1 MSGFL
6 LAAVVY
12 TIPILLILTL
22 IVTVHELGH
31 FLMAKSFNVAIDR
44 FSIGFGRA
52 IAKWTDKSGVE
63 WRIGMIPLGGYVRFA
78 GDTNDASIPDQED
91 LAELRRQIEERLG
104 KEEVSKFYAFK
115 PVWQRAMIAAAGPA
129 ANFLLAIAI
138 YAALFM
144 TFVENR
150 QLPVVG
156 EVKAGTPA
164 AVAGFRPGDVIL
176 TANGRTIRDF
186 DDDFRPFVALR
197 AGEEVRIVVQRGA
210 EQVELTP
217 TLQRLARSNGL
228 TKALVPQGY
237 IGLGP
242 DINARQVIRHGP
254 IEAVAEGARMTW
266 SRIDVT
272 LTYLGRIFRGREN
285 GDQLSGIVGMANIS
299 GAVTKAAAKDAPS
312 AGAFAAGAALN
323 LIQVAAAISI
333 GIGFVNL
340 LPIPMLDGG
349 HLVFYAYEAIARRP
363 VQARVQAASY
373 RVGLAL
379 VLGLMLFATWND
391 LQRLQVFQFLGGMFS

>member
-12 TIPILLILTL
+12 VVPILLILTL

-31 FLMAKSFNVAIDR
+31 FLVAKGFKVAIDR

-78 GDTNDASIPDQED
+78 GDTNDASVPDAED
-91 LAELRRQIEERLG
+91 LAEMRRQIEEKLG
-104 KEEVSKFYAFK
+104 AEAVSRFYAFK
-115 PVWQRAMIAAAGPA
+115 PLWQRALIAAAGPM
-129 ANFLLAIAI
+129 ANFILAITIFAVVLM
-138 YAALFM
+138 AGVLGR
-144 TFVENR
+144 VP
-150 QLPVVG
+150 PVVSG
-156 EVKAGTPA
+156 VAPNSPA
-164 AVAGFRPGDVIL
+164 AAAGFMPGDVVVE
-176 TANGRTIRDF
+176 ADGRAIRYF
-186 DDDFRPFVALR
+186 NELQTFVRLR
-197 AGEEVRIVVQRGA
+197 ANEEVRITVRRGDETKVLVA
-210 EQVELTP
+210 TP
-217 TLQRLARSNGL
+217 RSQNLSDGL
-228 TKALVPQGY
+228 SKRLVPMGTLGLISSERAVFHNFGPLEA
-237 IGLGP
+237 IG
-242 DINARQVIRHGP
+242 
-254 IEAVAEGARMTW
+254 EGARLTGQQ
-266 SRIDVT
+266 IDTTV
-272 LTYLGRIFRGREN
+272 TYLTRIFTGRED
-285 GDQLSGIVGMANIS
+285 GSQISGIIGMGHAS
-299 GAVTKAAAKDAPS
+299 GAIAKQSLKESSSAAEFVYR
-312 AGAFAAGAALN
+312 GGLN
-323 LIQVAAAISI
+323 LILMAASISI

>member
-6 LAAVVY
+6 QAVVIY

-31 FLMAKSFNVAIDR
+31 FLMAKSFKVAIDR
-44 FSIGFGRA
+44 FSIGFGKA
-52 IAKWTDKSGVE
+52 IARWTDKSGVE
-63 WRIGMIPLGGYVRFA
+63 WRIGMIPLGGYVRFS
-78 GDTNDASIPDQED
+78 GDTNDASVPDKED

-104 KEEVSKFYAFK
+104 AEAVSQFYAFK
-115 PVWQRAMIAAAGPA
+115 PVWQRAMIAVAGPA

-144 TFVENR
+144 SLGEHR
-150 QLPVVG
+150 QLPRIGQVEPG
-156 EVKAGTPA
+156 SPA
-164 AVAGFRPGDVIL
+164 AVAGFQPGDLIL

-186 DDDFRPFVALR
+186 DDDFRPFVSLR
-197 AGEEVRIVVQRGA
+197 AGEEVRIVVRRGD
-210 EQVELTP
+210 EVLDLRP
-217 TLQRLARSNGL
+217 TLHRKALSNGI

-242 DINARQVIRHGP
+242 DVTAREIIRYNP
-254 IEAVAEGARMTW
+254 LEAIGEGARMTW
-266 SRIDVT
+266 SRIDFT
-272 LTYLGRIFRGREN
+272 LTYLGRIFRGHEN
-285 GDQLSGIVGMANIS
+285 GDQLSGIVGMANVS
-299 GAVTKAAAKDAPS
+299 GAITKAAAQEAPN
-312 AGAFAAGAALN
+312 AGVFALLASLN
-323 LIQVAAAISI
+323 LIQIAAAISI

>member
-1 MSGFL
+1 MFGFL
-6 LAAVVY
+6 QTVVVY
-12 TIPILLILTL
+12 VIPILLILTL

-31 FLMAKSFNVAIDR
+31 FLMAKSFKVAVDR

-78 GDTNDASIPDQED
+78 GDSNDASVPDKED
-91 LAELRRQIEERLG
+91 LAEMRRQIEEKLG
-104 KEEVSKFYAFK
+104 VEAVSRFYAFK

-129 ANFLLAIAI
+129 ANFLLAIVI
-138 YAALFM
+138 YAVLFM
-144 TFVENR
+144 SLGEHR
-150 QLPVVG
+150 QIPRIA
-156 EVKAGTPA
+156 EVAQDSPA
-164 AVAGFRPGDVIL
+164 AAAGFRPGDVIL
-176 TANGRTIRDF
+176 SANGRTIRDF
-186 DDDFRPFVALR
+186 DDDFRPFVSLR
-197 AGEEVRIVVQRGA
+197 AGEEVRILVKRGDS
-210 EQVELTP
+210 QIELRP
-217 TLQRLARSNGL
+217 VLRRVARSNGL

-242 DINARQVIRHGP
+242 DTSASEVIRYNP
-254 IEAVAEGARMTW
+254 IQAVVEGARMTW
-266 SRIDVT
+266 SRIDFT
-272 LTYLGRIFRGREN
+272 LTYLGRIFRGAEN
-285 GDQLSGIVGMANIS
+285 GDQLSGLVGMANVS
-299 GAVTKAAAKDAPS
+299 GAVTQAAAKEAPNL
-312 AGAFAAGAALN
+312 GIFALMASVN
-323 LIQVAAAISI
+323 LIQIAAAISI

>member
-12 TIPILLILTL
+12 VVPILLILTL

-31 FLMAKSFNVAIDR
+31 FLVAKSFKVAIDR

-52 IAKWTDKSGVE
+52 IATWTDRSGVE

-78 GDTNDASIPDQED
+78 GDTNDASVPDAED
-91 LAELRRQIEERLG
+91 LAEMRRQIEEKLG
-104 KEEVSKFYAFK
+104 AEAVSRFYAFK
-115 PVWQRAMIAAAGPA
+115 PLWQRALIAAAGPM
-129 ANFLLAIAI
+129 ANFILAIAI
-138 YAALFM
+138 FAAVLM
-144 TFVENR
+144 AGVLGR
-150 QLPVVG
+150 VPPVVSD
-156 EVKAGTPA
+156 VVPNSPA
-164 AVAGFRPGDVIL
+164 AAAGFKPGDVVVE
-176 TANGRTIRDF
+176 ADGRAIHYFNELQT
-186 DDDFRPFVALR
+186 FVRLR
-197 AGEEVRIVVQRGA
+197 ANEEVRITVRRGGEDRVLLA
-210 EQVELTP
+210 TP
-217 TLQRLARSNGL
+217 RSENVSDGL
-228 TKALVPQGY
+228 SKRLVPMGTL
-237 IGLGP
+237 GLVSSERAVFR
-242 DINARQVIRHGP
+242 NFGP
-254 IEAVAEGARMTW
+254 IEAIGEGARLTGQQ
-266 SRIDVT
+266 IDTT
-272 LTYLGRIFRGREN
+272 LTYITRIFTGRED
-285 GDQLSGIVGMANIS
+285 GSQISGIIGMGHAS
-299 GAVTKAAAKDAPS
+299 GAIAKQSLKDSSSAAE
-312 AGAFAAGAALN
+312 FAYRGGLN
-323 LIQVAAAISI
+323 LILMAASISI